1 MAISLE
7 SLVGSHHLSEEDMN
21 KEITDG
27 HIEVISR
34 SLCEKWRSLP
44 PHVNLDSIVEKDID
58 RMKLEE
64 GENRRKFF
72 GIWKEK
78 QGSRVTYKRLICA
91 LLRIECTQDAESVCK
106 LLNDGGS
113 VQQKCSEPSLDSTG
127 ILH

>member
-1 MAISLE
+1 MAVSLE
-7 SLVGSHHLSEEDMN
+7 SIVDNHHLSEEDIS

-44 PHVNLDSIVEKDID
+44 PHVDLDSIVVKDID
-58 RMKLEE
+58 RMQLEE
-64 GENRRKFF
+64 GEKRGKFF

-78 QGSRVTYKRLICA
+78 QGSRVTYKRLIHA
-91 LLRIECTQDAESVCK
+91 LLKIECTQDAESVCK
-106 LLNDGGS
+106 LLNA
-113 VQQKCSEPSLDSTG
+113 VQQQCSEPSLNSTG